1 MQFTPLLG
9 SCRDSGGNNSV
20 DVGGDDDNGSD
31 YSVGDGNRHI
41 SDDNSNS
48 GSNTVVVTATA
59 AGIDNNQ

>member
-20 DVGGDDDNGSD
+20 DIGGDDDNGSD
-31 YSVGDGNRHI
+31 YSVGDGDRHS
-41 SDDNSNS
+41 SDDSNS